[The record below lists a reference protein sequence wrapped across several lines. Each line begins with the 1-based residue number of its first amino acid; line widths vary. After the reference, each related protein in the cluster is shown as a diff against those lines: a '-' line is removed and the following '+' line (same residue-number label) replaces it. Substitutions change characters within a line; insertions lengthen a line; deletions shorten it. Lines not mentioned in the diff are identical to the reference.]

1 MQELA
6 ARAHKLVDRFDH
18 VHGNTYRTCLVSN
31 RTGDCL
37 PDPPCRVGA
46 EFITS
51 AIFKFINRLHQADI
65 AFLNE
70 VKKLQTAVGVFFGDG
85 NNEAQIG
92 FNHFLFGDTRFA
104 FALLYHVYDAAEFSK
119 RHAGIGCNI
128 RYLAAD
134 TLNALS
140 LIGGKGRPFLV
151 DVRHIC
157 EPVFVKLM
165 AHIAIKK
172 RFTRYFVP
180 LCQAQHLATQS
191 SQAAIERI

>member
-18 VHGNTYRTCLVSN
+18 MDRNTNGTCLVSN

-37 PDPPCRVGA
+37 PDPPCCVCA
-46 EFITS
+46 EFIAS

-65 AFLNE
+65 AFLDE
-70 VKKLQTAVGVFFGDG
+70 VKELKAAVGVFFGDG
-85 NNEAQIG
+85 NHEAQIG
-92 FNHFLFGDTRFA
+92 FNHFLFGDTRFT
-104 FALLYHVYDAAEFSK
+104 FALLHHVHDAAEFAK
-119 RHAGIGCNI
+119 RHAGIGGDV

-134 TLNALS
+134 TLNTLS

-172 RFTRYFVP
+172 RFTRYLVT
-180 LCQAQHLATQS
+180 LCQAQHLATQG